1 MLVLKIVH
9 ATISMT
15 IKFEDL
21 DFGSISLDENHT
33 KIFWFR
39 KFHTKLWLSQNL
51 CILFSIKL
59 MVLLEI
65 MMELNIQYYLPLK
78 SMMPF
83 MIRYLIGLKSDITYI
98 FAKMKNDSDDDF
110 P

>member
-1 MLVLKIVH
+1 
-9 ATISMT
+9 
-15 IKFEDL
+15 
-21 DFGSISLDENHT
+21 
-33 KIFWFR
+33 
-39 KFHTKLWLSQNL
+39 
-51 CILFSIKL
+51 

-98 FAKMKNDSDDDF
+98 FAKMKNDSDGDF